1 MNVEDGPVT
10 RQVAQ
15 DNRRAP
21 TEPTRVFATFDGEGK
36 LRAEVPVG
44 PIELMVEATDAGA
57 QLAPWL
63 DDEWWAYVL
72 QRWVDRSVTVQI
84 APTSGALLHPLVLH
98 QLGMLRRVEP
108 GWRLVGHAYA
118 DDVVSDE
125 DVAEMATSPYHEVR
139 FMDRPRVRAAATDR
153 FRSVP
158 VLEEL
163 FGRVRTEQ
171 ARRGARTPILV
182 RLPSTH
188 AETDS
193 LATPSVEPAGK
204 PPTSPVAC
212 EDSLPKSVPH
222 RSARSSE
229 SSPVSKTR

>member
-1 MNVEDGPVT
+1 MNIEDGPVM

-21 TEPTRVFATFDGEGK
+21 TEPTRVFARFDGEGK
-36 LRAEVPVG
+36 LGAAVPAG
-44 PIELMVEATDAGA
+44 PIELRVEATDAGA

-72 QRWVDRSVTVQI
+72 QRWVDRPVTVQI
-84 APTSGALLHPLVLH
+84 APTFGAMLHPLVLH

-108 GWRLVGHAYA
+108 SWRLVGHAYV

-125 DVAEMATSPYHEVR
+125 DVVVMATSPYHEVR
-139 FMDRPRVRAAATDR
+139 FMDRARARTTAADR

-182 RLPSTH
+182 RLPSTY
-188 AETDS
+188 AETDF
-193 LATPSVEPAGK
+193 LATPSVEPAGE
-204 PPTSPVAC
+204 PPASPAAC
-212 EDSLPKSVPH
+212 EDSSPKSAAH

-229 SSPVSKTR
+229 SSPVSNTR